1 MATSALELFLIA
13 LVYIVQTETNAQVIP
28 LPVELH
34 TTVYLPCSCPICP
47 ESTSG
52 VQWYRSSNQN
62 TFIQDGE
69 ALAWWSEGITGGSQG
84 FGIKDDFS
92 MTIVSVNLID
102 QHEQELYRCI
112 VTPYGGAAE
121 CEHDVKLELYAK
133 PESSPVIK
141 YIRHNNGF
149 NVTCSISNVFPMTFP
164 IFTTKEGKRTASNN
178 SDGTYNTAVTH
189 LFPANEKDTTIE
201 CLYSALNFKSIASLG
216 LFIVDD
222 DILGQPEDENTT
234 EKNKTHTNFRHTPS
248 GLWMVWIN
256 LTTEVIF
263 FIIII
268 VYAIKTG
275 RVLFISDEHH
285 GENGKEEETAKSTW
299 NMLFGKLSCAVTLT
313 IKITLLII
321 LVAYLATTRCSF
333 EAGGH

>member
-234 EKNKTHTNFRHTPS
+234 EKNKTR
-248 GLWMVWIN
+248 
-256 LTTEVIF
+256 
-263 FIIII
+263 
-268 VYAIKTG
+268 
-275 RVLFISDEHH
+275 D
-285 GENGKEEETAKSTW
+285 
-299 NMLFGKLSCAVTLT
+299 VTLCQNKDKNKLQYFEHIYRIEGDNLEKIIT
-313 IKITLLII
+313 RGHVEGQRRRCKPKVRWADGIKEITGMNICTAHRYTQDRRGWNVII
-321 LVAYLATTRCSF
+321 DMVTSVI
-333 EAGGH
+333 HDS